1 MKHLIAKKLRRQ
13 LITKANYG
21 GEQPLLI
28 DALRGAHAPRA
39 LPVREALGG

>member
-21 GEQPLLI
+21 SEQPLLI
-28 DALRGAHAPRA
+28 DALRDAQ
-39 LPVREALGG
+39 REALGGELST